1 MIKEIEGGVTAAKG
15 YKAAGV
21 ICGVKP
27 ANKTKKDVALIVS
40 EAPAACGAVFTQN
53 KVPGAHVTVDKEQLA
68 AGAPMR
74 AFVVNSGNANAC
86 TGARGLA
93 DARAMCAAA
102 ARAAGVKPAEVLA
115 ASTGVIGHFMPM
127 DRVEAGIAAA
137 GKALSAS
144 GGRDA
149 AEAIMTTDTVRKE
162 CAVTAEVA
170 GVKITVGGMSKGSG
184 MIQPN
189 MATMLSFVTTDAAIE
204 PALLKRAVKAA
215 ADLSFNRLSV
225 DGDTS
230 TNDTAA
236 VLANGLAGNKA
247 LKAETDPGYA
257 EFLAALTY
265 VMTKLAKMMAA
276 DGEGAT
282 KFVEIKV
289 TGAADEAAAVKAARA
304 IANSPLVKTALHGGD
319 ANWGRIIAAV
329 GYSGIDFDPER
340 TEISFGPVP
349 VLRKGYN
356 IEFSEEDAARE
367 LAKKEIYVDVN
378 LNGGA
383 GQATFWTCD
392 LSKEYIAIN
401 ADYRS

>member
-21 ICGVKP
+21 ICSVKP

-40 EAPAACGAVFTQN
+40 DVPAACGAVFTLN

-93 DARAMCAAA
+93 DARAMCSAAA
-102 ARAAGVKPAEVLA
+102 AAAGVKASEVLA
-115 ASTGVIGHFMPM
+115 ASTGVIGQFMPM

-162 CAVTAEVA
+162 CAVTADVA
-170 GVKITVGGMSKGSG
+170 GVKVTVGGMAKGSG

-215 ADLSFNRLSV
+215 ADVSFNRLSV

-236 VLANGLAGNKA
+236 VLANGLAGNKP
-247 LKAETDPGYA
+247 LKAEGDPGYA

-282 KFVEIKV
+282 RFVEIKV

-329 GYSGIDFDPER
+329 GYSGIDFDPEK

-367 LAKKEIYVDVN
+367 LAKKEIYVNVN

-383 GQATFWTCD
+383 GAATFWTCD
-392 LSKEYIAIN
+392 LSKEYITIN
-401 ADYRS
+401 GDYRS